1 MQNITYVPNRSHGVV
16 YDASLIRRLR
26 MRIQKTIIIRGARSS
41 TLDVS
46 VWIDGYSSSAAA
58 SLSYRP
64 PVEVTECGRL
74 LVNDLRIYIS

>member
-1 MQNITYVPNRSHGVV
+1 MPNRSHGVV

-26 MRIQKTIIIRGARSS
+26 MRIQKTILYTRSAVEAS

-46 VWIDGYSSSAAA
+46 VWIDGYSSSPAA
-58 SLSYRP
+58 SLFYRP

-74 LVNDLRIYIS
+74 LVNDLHIIHCYS